1 LRKHDEVLE
10 PIVRPITAAV
20 SNGFI
25 SMKNN
30 DSSPTTGGTN
40 VNLLEEEGIDIMECP
55 TGSPDFNPS
64 RIV

>member
-1 LRKHDEVLE
+1 
-10 PIVRPITAAV
+10 
-20 SNGFI
+20 
-25 SMKNN
+25 MKNN